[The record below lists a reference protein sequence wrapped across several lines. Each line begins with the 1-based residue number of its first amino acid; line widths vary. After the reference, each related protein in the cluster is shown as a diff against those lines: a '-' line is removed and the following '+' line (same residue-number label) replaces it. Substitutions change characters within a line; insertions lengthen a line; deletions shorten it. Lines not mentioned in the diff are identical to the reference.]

1 VTDGH
6 LPAAARR
13 VLLVSHSGC
22 WGGAE
27 KALYLLV
34 AGLSRSRFD
43 PLVIVPHD
51 GPLAAALRGIAVEV
65 LVRPVPWWVGGRG
78 EALACAAGFMDGYG
92 QRITFLE
99 RLIRDRGIDVVVS
112 NTLVIADGA
121 LAAHGAG
128 VPHVWL
134 VHELLSRDPG
144 LCPPVS
150 LAAFYEVL
158 TVLSAA
164 VVVVSEA
171 VRREIAAF
179 VPAAD
184 LTVVHYGLPEPAPDA
199 RAESGPSQPPLAG
212 KRVTFIG
219 LLSERKGVA
228 TLVEAAAIVCQRHPD
243 AVFWLVGADGGA
255 LPAVIDGIG
264 RLHLED
270 RVFVLGER
278 QDIDEILLTSQ
289 MLAHPAVADPFP
301 VVVLEAMRA
310 GLPVVATRSGG
321 CEQLVADGETGFLVP
336 VGDAAA
342 LAAGIC
348 RLLDDPVRGQ
358 EMGRRGR
365 QRLAELFPYRAAIDG
380 YERVLDRVLGHWNA
394 SHAAGGRQAAV
405 AMTEEAYR
413 AGAMLH
419 EARGQIRQL
428 EARLAGLEHS
438 LAWRCTAPVRRAID
452 ALRMLS
458 GRAADPRG
466 AEP

>member
-1 VTDGH
+1 MPDGVV
-6 LPAAARR
+6 PAARR
-13 VLLVSHSGC
+13 VLLVSHSGS

-34 AGLSRSRFD
+34 AGLARSRFE

-65 LVRPVPWWVGGRG
+65 LVRPLPWWVGDRS
-78 EALACAAGFMDGYG
+78 APRACAAGFLDGSG
-92 QRITFLE
+92 QRIASLE

-164 VVVVSEA
+164 VVAVSEA

-184 LTVVHYGLPEPAPDA
+184 VTVVHYGLPEPASD
-199 RAESGPSQPPLAG
+199 SGVNRGPAQPPPAG
-212 KRVTFIG
+212 KRVTFVG

-228 TLVEAAAIVCQRHPD
+228 TLVEAAAVVRERHPD

-255 LPAVIDGIG
+255 LPAVIESIG

-278 QDIDEILLTSQ
+278 QDIDEILLTSDV
-289 MLAHPAVADPFP
+289 LAHPAVADPFP

-310 GLPVVATRSGG
+310 ALPVVATRSGG

-336 VGDAAA
+336 VGAAAA
-342 LAAGIC
+342 LAEGIC
-348 RLLDDPVRGQ
+348 RLLDDPVRGR

-365 QRLAELFPYRAAIDG
+365 QRLAEFFPYRAAIEG
-380 YERVLDRVLGHWNA
+380 YERVLDHVLVHWDA
-394 SHAAGGRQAAV
+394 SRAAGCRQAAA
-405 AMTEEAYR
+405 AMTEEAYL
-413 AGAMLH
+413 ANALLH
-419 EARGQIRQL
+419 DVRGRIHQL
-428 EARLAGLEHS
+428 ESRLAGLEHS

-452 ALRMLS
+452 ALRRLS
-458 GRAADPRG
+458 GRAADPRE
-466 AEP
+466 AAP